1 MLDMSGFV
9 DAAALRSDDKTDVLV
24 CDDSTASLN
33 GATSISCDLH
43 GSNISVFE
51 SNGSYNANGVT
62 DAMLNNLQ
70 IGDLLYIAGLAY
82 DNGTQAINPN
92 VTHGIMW
99 TGQKISTSS
108 FI

>member
-1 MLDMSGFV
+1 MQQHFDQMIKQMCWFV
-9 DAAALRSDDKTDVLV
+9 MIVQH
-24 CDDSTASLN
+24 
-33 GATSISCDLH
+33 LH

-92 VTHGIMW
+92 VTHVIMW